1 MGSFAGVNID
11 AQNLEQ
17 AVNLAEQKKILS
29 QQSDLQMFNNDVK
42 IEKPKFDL
50 SNNFFVSKKPYLV
63 VQDFIV
69 FVSKKDKRGNPIGQE
84 QHQYPNQ
91 KNTVVFLPLGEIGDQ
106 VEMQNQ
112 YDIALQQ
119 GKLKELPIV
128 TVESLVDKQSGFCGS
143 LTQSQSM
150 LMVYRPPCISVS
162 RGEMLKG
169 VIVLG
174 TFTSYDDSGY
184 KINKP
189 VLSSN
194 EFKVIENNKKSTTID
209 NSKEKNQNKLIIM
222 VIGAFVLGYLL
233 SND

>member
-63 VQDFIV
+63 VQDFTV

-91 KNTVVFLPLGEIGDQ
+91 KNTVVFF
-106 VEMQNQ
+106 
-112 YDIALQQ
+112 
-119 GKLKELPIV
+119 
-128 TVESLVDKQSGFCGS
+128 VD
-143 LTQSQSM
+143 
-150 LMVYRPPCISVS
+150 
-162 RGEMLKG
+162 
-169 VIVLG
+169 
-174 TFTSYDDSGY
+174 
-184 KINKP
+184 N
-189 VLSSN
+189 
-194 EFKVIENNKKSTTID
+194 
-209 NSKEKNQNKLIIM
+209 
-222 VIGAFVLGYLL
+222 LL
-233 SND
+233 